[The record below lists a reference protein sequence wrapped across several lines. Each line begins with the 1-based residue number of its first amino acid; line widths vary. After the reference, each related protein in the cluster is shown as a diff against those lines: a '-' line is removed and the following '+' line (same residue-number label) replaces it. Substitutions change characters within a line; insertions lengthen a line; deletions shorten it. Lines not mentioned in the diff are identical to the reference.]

1 LFDGANPKNYVLN
14 GGGPIETIDGNRT
27 PPHKDPYSDTQ
38 KDKIYIHRTNNNG
51 TASWGFNKQGIETA
65 ISFGCLLIKKSQWDD
80 FEKQLGKNHFKVIL
94 QRK

>member
-27 PPHKDPYSDTQ
+27 PPHKDPYSKTQ
-38 KDKIYIHRTNNNG
+38 KDKIYIHRTNNDG

-65 ISFGCLLIKKSQWDD
+65 VSFGCLLIKKSQWNE
-80 FEKQLGKNHFKVIL
+80 FENQLGHNSFRVIL